1 MRHRSASEGIVRF
14 CFRIY
19 QIRCCLFIRINLK
32 DRLGGRAPLWEF
44 GIAAIGTIAQRI
56 ERMARNAGLAQEAR
70 VLMKEVQALD
80 THLQQFEKYL
90 EK

>member
-44 GIAAIGTIAQRI
+44 GIAAIGTISRRM
-56 ERMARNAGLAQEAR
+56 ERMANSTALAQEAR
-70 VLMKEVQALD
+70 VLIKEVQLLE
-80 THLQQFEKYL
+80 THLEQFEKYL
-90 EK
+90 KK